1 MAELGGFYLCTL
13 KKDATLLRTP
23 QKLVVTY
30 MPLLK
35 LFFSLTPFRRHL
47 LLTLGNGSEKWLSC
61 PWAYTGRLNFFC
73 FTCAIARPLSPRAG
87 SLTIRRV
94 CFLLYSYY
102 PTVSMADPD
111 ARWHQSCM
119 HACAR
124 PIPTALWLLPASC
137 TKLYVLRRLDQNCT
151 YIQYSSN
158 LGSNFFFLS
167 SNEWLRE

>member
-1 MAELGGFYLCTL
+1 
-13 KKDATLLRTP
+13 
-23 QKLVVTY
+23 
-30 MPLLK
+30 MPSLE

-137 TKLYVLRRLDQNCT
+137 TKLYVLRWLDQNCT
-151 YIQYSSN
+151 YVQYSSN
-158 LGSNFFFLS
+158 CTV
-167 SNEWLRE
+167 LRLAWRLHFSFCTCLVGVLAFPTWKIFPRTRSPGD